1 MGLLYGSIAAKSRAC
16 CKVSACAVN
25 SSVISA
31 RGLGPKK
38 YWSSSCHNAPPRW
51 IVQVP
56 TKRHGLVAAAEI
68 VLTVVGVQTAEGV
81 IVLELGCCGSGW
93 NNGTV
98 PVIGV

>member
-25 SSVISA
+25 ASVISA

-38 YWSSSCHNAPPRW
+38 YWSSSSSRW
-51 IVQVP
+51 IVEVS